1 MKLLKERPKKKF
13 ENKATIQLILLK
25 QKKFLINNLKNL
37 ITLSL
42 NKSLK
47 ASIASFLSLKT
58 SLGSGVEFL
67 LVFVS
72 LGVE

>member
-1 MKLLKERPKKKF
+1 MKPLKERPRKKF